1 MSDEESEITAGDDV
15 SQDNSQLDGTE
26 DSQLLTDDEISNIQ
40 SDEPQTKKKKSS
52 GKNSGKKSKK
62 GKPESIDDVCEE
74 YNMENPT
81 IEYTE
86 DDYLELTSY
95 RHYQT
100 RYREKIEC
108 FNPES
113 DNSKQV
119 AMVLAKYKEFKQQQN
134 EFNANKANNTSGRK
148 NNRSAGSKEK
158 SVPAIKIKIAGK
170 KRGKKQESDDE
181 FEELLKQ
188 HETELDAV
196 EKEKEER
203 RIARAQKIAEKKAQ
217 QAAEANKF
225 RKPKLDN
232 IEHKD
237 YCESCGQGG
246 EILLCDYCPRTY
258 HLPCVDPNLTEAPEG
273 DWMCPGC
280 EEECAF
286 EERVSNN
293 KQYCYV
299 CKEGENLLYCTTCT
313 YSFHG
318 YCHDPPLTE
327 VPVGD
332 YVCPRC
338 TCEEPKNK
346 IDKILSWKWDE
357 KEYPEPWK
365 EDELPPVDTADPTLK
380 KKRRDMLCIRP
391 AKKLGLRRV
400 RMLYIKWK
408 YLSHW
413 HCDWLP
419 EMAVEIHH
427 AQTWRTYFRKNDPE
441 VPPNYENDEDGDEER
456 AHRKNKAHDPLD
468 LYDRFYKYGVK
479 PNWLVVQRII
489 NHINYGKNQY
499 DYLVKW
505 SELSYN
511 ESTWERDDFDIPGY
525 ETAICKYWQHRH
537 DMTGDTIPKA
547 IKKKIEAKKIEDGIT
562 EDDSKKKKVVY
573 DIKKKHEVQPDY
585 ITETGG
591 TLHPY
596 QLEGINWLRHC
607 YSQGTHAILADEMGL
622 GKTVQAMTF
631 LYSLYKENASKGPF
645 LVAAPLSTL
654 LNWER
659 EAHIWCKDF
668 YCVTYAGDKD
678 SRAVIREHEF
688 SFAEGA
694 VKGGPKATKMKDPQ
708 SVKFHVLLTSYEL
721 INMDKAILS
730 SIKWGALVVDEAH
743 RLKNNQSLFFR
754 NLREYDIEYRLL
766 LTGTPLQ
773 NNLEELFHLLNF
785 LCPDSFYDLENFT
798 SEFADVSKEDQIQ
811 KLHSMLGPHMLRRLK
826 ADVLTGMPTKSEL
839 IVPID
844 LAPMQRKWYK
854 NILTKNFE
862 ALNVKN
868 GGTAMSLTNVLMELK
883 KCCNH
888 PYLFAKA
895 SIEAPKAPNGLYE
908 INALVKAS
916 GKLVV
921 MQKMLRKLF
930 NQGHRVL
937 IFSQMTRMLDVLED
951 FCEAEGYKFERIDG
965 SITGQLRQEAIDR
978 FNAPGAKQF
987 IFLLSTR
994 AGGLGINLATAD
1006 TVIIYDSD
1014 WNPHNDTQAFS
1025 RAHRLGQKN
1034 TVLVYRFVT
1043 RNSVEEKVTSVAK
1056 KKMLLNH
1063 LVVRANTANK
1073 GPSLSKTELDDVIR
1087 WGTEELFKDDD
1098 NTDENG
1104 DPKPTENAI
1113 VWDDEAIDKLLERK
1127 PFDPNEKVD
1136 KDWSDEYLSTFK
1148 VATYATK
1155 EVEEEE
1161 EPEVIKQDDHEPDP
1175 DYWEKLLRHHYEQD
1189 QESELQNLGKGK
1201 RLRKQVNYAAN
1212 GPTQEWQQVTIENE
1226 GEFSEDFSDVDDQ
1239 SEGGD
1244 SDADGIAE
1252 ARKRKR
1258 YGDDKLPPLL
1268 SKVNGQME
1276 VLGFNPRQRKAFYN
1290 AIMRWGMPPSDAYQ
1304 SQWLTRDL
1312 KSKSER
1318 VFKAYSSLFMRH
1330 LCEPVT
1336 ENAEYFSDGVPKE
1349 GISRHHI
1356 LARMGIMCLIR
1367 RKVQE
1372 FESFNGEWS
1381 MPEVKE
1387 KMEKEAAEAV
1397 EKAEAEAI
1405 GGENMIYNDEESQT
1419 KDKSVSPNNDDVDM
1433 ADASND
1439 GTTDPKNEIMEV
1451 ESNENTTDNIMESNR
1466 PKTLINGIK
1475 KPRLPFKFNIADG
1488 GFTELHGLWQ
1498 NEEAQVTP
1506 GTEYEV
1512 WHRRHDFWLL
1522 NGITIHGYGRMG
1534 DIMNDP
1540 RFSILNE
1547 PFETLAKDKPN
1558 MNSQDVK
1565 SKFLQRRYKLLEQA
1579 LIIEEQLR
1587 RAAFLNIEQPDEDG
1601 LKNLD
1606 NHHAEFE
1613 TLVAAHQDLNDKAK
1627 AGDRNSKTL
1636 MTKVIGRLED
1646 LLNDMKNDIARIPAT
1661 VAKLSSVAE
1670 RLHMTEREILS
1681 RLTTKDEN
1689 VGATKSPL
1697 PPPGPFITPEQ
1708 GQKLSCIQPKFVYLF
1723 KDVVN
1728 ISSGKKDNDNDIK
1741 KDDTI
1746 EKDIEN
1752 EENGKKS
1759 ENEVPMEIGEKE
1771 TSVKREQV
1779 EEVITKNGV
1788 KEDDNVT
1795 MINNINDDEPFEAM
1809 DTSTT
1814 DEKVEKESLD
1824 SVAAL

>member
-1 MSDEESEITAGDDV
+1 MSDEESELTLADDV

-26 DSQLLTDDEISNIQ
+26 ESQLPSEEEQNNSHAE
-40 SDEPQTKKKKSS
+40 EPQSKKKKPTSKS
-52 GKNSGKKSKK
+52 KKSKK
-62 GKPESIDDVCEE
+62 SKPESIEEICEA
-74 YNMENPT
+74 YDMENPSLD
-81 IEYTE
+81 YTE
-86 DDYLELTSY
+86 DDYVELTSY

-100 RYREKIEC
+100 KYREKIEL
-108 FNPES
+108 FNPEA
-113 DNSKQV
+113 DNSKQT
-119 AMVLAKYKEFKQQQN
+119 AMVLAKFKEFKQLQSD
-134 EFNANKANNTSGRK
+134 FNTTKSNTSSSK
-148 NNRSAGSKEK
+148 KSSRSTGSKEK
-158 SVPAIKIKIAGK
+158 SVPALKIKIAGK

-188 HETELDAV
+188 HESELEAV
-196 EKEKEER
+196 EREKEER
-203 RIARAQKIAEKKAQ
+203 KIARAQKIAEKKAA

-225 RKPKLDN
+225 RKPKLEN

-237 YCESCGQGG
+237 YCEACGQGG

-258 HLPCVDPNLTEAPEG
+258 HLPCVDPSLTEAPEG
-273 DWMCPGC
+273 DWMCPAC
-280 EEECAF
+280 EEECAY

-299 CKEGENLLYCTTCT
+299 CKGGENLLYCTTCPF
-313 YSFHG
+313 SFHG
-318 YCHDPPLTE
+318 YCQDPPLEE

-332 YVCPRC
+332 YICPRC
-338 TCEEPKNK
+338 KVEEPKNK
-346 IDKILSWKWDE
+346 IDKILSWKWEE
-357 KEYPEPWK
+357 KEYPEPYK
-365 EDELPPVDTADPTLK
+365 KGELPPENTTDPTLK
-380 KKRRDMLCIRP
+380 KKRKEMLYLRP
-391 AKKLGLRRV
+391 AKKLDVKKTRL
-400 RMLYIKWK
+400 LYIKWK

-419 EMAVEIHH
+419 EMVVEVHH
-427 AQTWRTYFRKNDPE
+427 PQTWRTYWRKNDPE
-441 VPPNYENDEDGDEER
+441 VPPNFENDDDDEER
-456 AHRKNKAHDPLD
+456 THRKNKAHDPLG
-468 LYDRFYKYGVK
+468 LYDRFYKYGIK

-489 NHINYGKNQY
+489 NHISYGKNQY

-511 ESTWERDDFDIPGY
+511 DSTWERDDFDIPGY

-537 DMTGDTIPKA
+537 DMTGETIPKSV
-547 IKKKIEAKKIEDGIT
+547 KKKIENKRIEDGIT
-562 EDDSKKKKVVY
+562 EDDSRKKKVVY
-573 DIKKKHEVQPDY
+573 DIRKKHEVQPDY

-607 YSQGTHAILADEMGL
+607 YSQNTHAILADEMGL

-631 LYSLYKENASKGPF
+631 LYALYKENASKGPF

-659 EAHIWCKDF
+659 EAHTWCKDF

-694 VKGGPKATKMKDPQ
+694 VKGGPKATRMKDPQ

-754 NLREYDIEYRLL
+754 NLREYDIGYRLL

-785 LCPDSFYDLENFT
+785 LCPDSFYDLEKFS

-839 IVPID
+839 IVPVD

-895 SIEAPKAPNGLYE
+895 SLEAPKCPNGLYE
-908 INALVKAS
+908 LNALIKAS

-921 MQKMLRKLF
+921 MHKMLRKLYD
-930 NQGHRVL
+930 QGHRVL

-951 FCEAEGYKFERIDG
+951 FCELEGYKFERIDG

-1063 LVVRANTANK
+1063 LVVRANTGSK
-1073 GPSLSKTELDDVIR
+1073 GPSLSKSELDDVIR
-1087 WGTEELFKDDD
+1087 WGTEELFKEDD
-1098 NTDENG
+1098 NLDENG
-1104 DPKPTENAI
+1104 EPKPIENAI
-1113 VWDDEAIDKLLERK
+1113 VWDDDAIDKLLERK
-1127 PFDPNEKVD
+1127 PFDPNEKVE

-1161 EPEVIKQDDHEPDP
+1161 DETEVIKEEDQEPDP

-1201 RLRKQVNYAAN
+1201 RVRRQVNYASNGAN
-1212 GPTQEWQQVTIENE
+1212 QEWQQVTIEND
-1226 GEFSEDFSDVDDQ
+1226 GEFSEDFSDLSDH

-1244 SDADGIAE
+1244 SDADGAAE
-1252 ARKRKR
+1252 ARKRKK
-1258 YGDDKLPPLL
+1258 YGDDKLPPLIGR
-1268 SKVNGQME
+1268 VNGLIE

-1290 AIMRWGMPPSDAYQ
+1290 AVMRWGMPPSDAYQ

-1330 LCEPVT
+1330 LCEPV
-1336 ENAEYFSDGVPKE
+1336 AESADTFSDGVPRE
-1349 GISRHHI
+1349 GINRHHI

-1372 FESFNGEWS
+1372 FESYNGSWS

-1387 KMEKEAAEAV
+1387 QMDKAAAAAASNTGGGNSSETKEVTPLKE
-1397 EKAEAEAI
+1397 
-1405 GGENMIYNDEESQT
+1405 
-1419 KDKSVSPNNDDVDM
+1419 DKSMSPSNEDIDM

-1439 GTTDPKNEIMEV
+1439 GAGEVKTEIMDT
-1451 ESNENTTDNIMESNR
+1451 ESNENTTDNIMENNHAHAS
-1466 PKTLINGIK
+1466 IDGIK
-1475 KPRLPFKFNIADG
+1475 RPRPPFKFNIADG

-1498 NEEAQVTP
+1498 NEENSVSQ
-1506 GTEYEV
+1506 GTEYEI
-1512 WHRRHDFWLL
+1512 WHRRHDYWLL
-1522 NGITIHGYGRMG
+1522 AGITVHGYGRMG
-1534 DIMNDP
+1534 DIMSDP
-1540 RFSILNE
+1540 RFGILNE
-1547 PFETLAKDKPN
+1547 PFENLAKEKPN

-1565 SKFLQRRYKLLEQA
+1565 SKFMQRRYKLLEQA

-1587 RAAFLNIEQPDEDG
+1587 RAAYIEVEQADEDG

-1606 NHHAEFE
+1606 NHHSEFE
-1613 TLVAAHQDLNDKAK
+1613 TLVHTHRELNERAK
-1627 AGDRNSKTL
+1627 NGDRNSKIV
-1636 MTKVIGRLED
+1636 MGKVLTRLED
-1646 LLNDMKNDIARIPAT
+1646 LLNDMKNDLARLPGT
-1661 VAKLSSVAE
+1661 VGKLSSVAE

-1681 RLTTKDEN
+1681 RLTTKDSTA
-1689 VGATKSPL
+1689 VAGKSPL
-1697 PPPGPFITPEQ
+1697 PPPGPFITPLI
-1708 GQKLSCIQPKFVYLF
+1708 GQKLSSIQPKFAYLL
-1723 KDVVN
+1723 KDVAN
-1728 ISSGKKDNDNDIK
+1728 TSKNETNTDNEKTTEKMDISVEEAPELQKELSNDGNQN
-1741 KDDTI
+1741 
-1746 EKDIEN
+1746 N
-1752 EENGKKS
+1752 EETVQNEIVEKNNS
-1759 ENEVPMEIGEKE
+1759 TVENDLNDL
-1771 TSVKREQV
+1771 
-1779 EEVITKNGV
+1779 KN
-1788 KEDDNVT
+1788 EDV
-1795 MINNINDDEPFEAM
+1795 EAM
-1809 DTSTT
+1809 DTS
-1814 DEKVEKESLD
+1814 EKESQQ
-1824 SVAAL
+1824 SISAL